1 MPHLLFRVLFNRQR
15 SDPDSPQLVTPE
27 DLIAAILVSVV
38 ICIKVGI
45 DVFLAYKVSVYV
57 CV

>member
-1 MPHLLFRVLFNRQR
+1 
-15 SDPDSPQLVTPE
+15 VTPE